1 MSINEKLIRAACSPT
16 IYKRGC
22 EYFREGRVHLKKR
35 GDNHIGAAV
44 DDERIFTVD
53 VEFDDENVTKS
64 FCTCPY
70 YQTMRSPCKH
80 IIAAL
85 KQYQQELSE
94 GGSFT
99 DANDKIALA
108 LCNRFALRDEESNL
122 LRARFTLH
130 IKRRNPVSFAISA
143 KIEGMDSEIDGI
155 DNFLES
161 FIRGHEFRFDKNHS
175 YIPEVTR
182 FPKAQEEIFKILAG
196 VYCDRSAD
204 LPMYTKAI
212 YQTSFSGA
220 ALSRL
225 LPYLKETDVTIL
237 VDGAKINDVLFTD
250 DNPDILIDISATDED
265 ITISIGDRGLALTE
279 DGEWFLYENTI
290 YHTDAQ
296 WRGYFMPIY
305 SAANSENRMQIVFRG
320 GNRMLFVRHIL
331 PSLQNRQGVITQ
343 GLDDMI
349 IDSAPTFDI
358 YLDASANAV
367 SAVIVARYGSIPVTL
382 GEEDNGSDKI
392 ILRDTEA
399 EAEILREFNHF
410 DRSGRNYTL
419 HGDDDIFE
427 FATEGVRRLS
437 HAATLH
443 YSKSFSEL
451 FDNGLIEFSA
461 AVDYNEKIDLLEA
474 GFESNLSPAELWSI
488 LSAIRLKKRFYRFKN
503 GHFLDFENDERAN
516 LIRLLN
522 QLDFSEEDI
531 FAGAKAVNKYYA
543 MYLDAS
549 RNVTKLRGFSLLIES
564 MRASKANIPDGLE
577 NVLRDYQ
584 KTGIMWLKQLSVMDF
599 GGILADDMGLG
610 KTLQVLAYI
619 HGEGVKTPTL
629 IVTPSALMY
638 NWLNE
643 LNRFI
648 PEASA
653 LIIDGAKE
661 ERARLIETIDN
672 YEFII
677 TSYPLLRRDT
687 ALYKNL
693 EFEYFFIDEAQHI
706 KNPRTMNARAVKR
719 VNARHRFAVTGTP
732 IENSLSELWSVFDF
746 IMPGYLY
753 DLHTFREQYEYPIM
767 RGADSSLALELR
779 SKIKPFIMRRMKNE
793 VLNEL
798 PERIENTIYADLT
811 EPQRNMYSAFLEVA
825 RNETA
830 QYLADGGSGKMRILT
845 LLMRLRQIC
854 CHPSLFDG
862 DYKRDSGKLN
872 LLMELIESAIAGGHR
887 ILVFSQFTSMLSII
901 TDELARRQISSFYLD
916 GKTPPKERA
925 DMTERFNGGENDVF
939 LISLKA
945 GGTGLNLTGAD
956 MVIHY
961 DPWWNPAVTDQ
972 ASDRVYRLGQ
982 TRAVQIIKLASR
994 GTIEEKILRLQEKKR
1009 SLADDIIKTNNAA
1022 FSTLSDEEIMALF
1035 K

>member
-16 IYKRGC
+16 IYKRGG

-35 GDNHIGAAV
+35 GDNHISAAV

-53 VEFDDENVTKS
+53 VNFDDTKVTKS

-85 KQYQQELSE
+85 MQYRQELAE
-94 GGSFT
+94 GGNFT

-108 LCNRFALRDEESNL
+108 LCSRFAARDTEDEL
-122 LRARFTLH
+122 LRARFTLY
-130 IKRRNPVSFAISA
+130 IKRGKTVTFAMSA
-143 KIEGMDSEIDGI
+143 KIEGTDSEIDGI

-161 FIRGHEFRFDKNHS
+161 FINGREFRFDKNHS
-175 YIPEVTR
+175 YIPGVTR
-182 FPKAQEEIFKILAG
+182 FPKAQEEIFKILAEA
-196 VYCDRSAD
+196 YSDRSAD

-212 YQTSFSGA
+212 YQTTFSGA

-225 LPYLKETDVTIL
+225 MPYLKETDTSFMLDGIKIPDIL
-237 VDGAKINDVLFTD
+237 FAD

-265 ITISIGDRGLALTE
+265 ITMSIGDRGLALTA

-290 YHTDAQ
+290 YHTDAG
-296 WRGYFMPIY
+296 WREYFMPIY
-305 SAANSENRMQIVFRG
+305 SAVESENRMQIVFRG
-320 GNRMLFVRHIL
+320 GNRMLFVKHIL
-331 PSLQNRQGVITQ
+331 PVLQDRQGVIAQ
-343 GLDDMI
+343 GLDELI

-358 YLDASANAV
+358 YLDAAGNTV
-367 SAVIVARYGSIPVTL
+367 SAVIIARYGSIPVTL
-382 GEEDNGSDKI
+382 GDEDNDGGKI
-392 ILRDTEA
+392 ILRDMHA
-399 EAEILREFNHF
+399 ESRILSEFDHF
-410 DRSGRNYTL
+410 NRSGRNYTL
-419 HGDDDIFE
+419 HGDDEIFE
-427 FATEGVRRLS
+427 FATAGVKRLS
-437 HAATLH
+437 QLAALH

-451 FDNGLIEFSA
+451 FDTDYFEFSA

-474 GFESNLSPAELWSI
+474 GFKSNLSPAELVNI
-488 LSAIRLKKRFYRFKN
+488 LRAIRLKKRFYRLPN

-522 QLDFSEEDI
+522 QLDFSEDDI
-531 FAGAKAVNKYYA
+531 FAGVKSVNKYFA
-543 MYLDAS
+543 MYLDAA
-549 RNVTKLRGFSLLIES
+549 RNITKRHGFNLLIEN
-564 MRASKANIPDGLE
+564 MRSSTANIPEGLD

-619 HGEGVKTPTL
+619 HGEGIKTPTL

-648 PEASA
+648 PDATA
-653 LIIDGAKE
+653 LIIDGSKE
-661 ERARLIETIDN
+661 ERAKLIETISD
-672 YEFII
+672 YEFVI

-719 VNARHRFAVTGTP
+719 IRSRHRFAVTGTP

-753 DLHTFREQYEYPIM
+753 DLHTFRERYEYPIM
-767 RGADSSLALELR
+767 RGADSTLALELR
-779 SKIKPFIMRRMKNE
+779 SKIKPFIMRRMKSE
-793 VLNEL
+793 VLREL

-811 EPQRNMYSAFLEVA
+811 NPQRNMYSAFLEVA

-830 QYLADGGSGKMRILT
+830 QYLMDGGSGKMRILT

-854 CHPSLFDG
+854 CHPSLFDRG
-862 DYKRDSGKLN
+862 YKRDSGKLN
-872 LLMELIESAIAGGHR
+872 LLMELVESARAGGHR
-887 ILVFSQFTSMLSII
+887 ILVFSQFTSMLAII
-901 TDELARRQISSFYLD
+901 TEELNRRNISSFYLD
-916 GKTPPKERA
+916 GRTPPKERA
-925 DMTERFNGGENDVF
+925 DMTERFNSGENDVF

-1022 FSTLSDEEIMALF
+1022 FSSLTDEEIMALF

>member
-16 IYKRGC
+16 IYKRGS

-53 VEFDDENVTKS
+53 VEFDDDKITKS
-64 FCTCPY
+64 FCTCTY
-70 YQTMRSPCKH
+70 YQTMHSPCKH

-85 KQYQQELSE
+85 MQYRQELSE
-94 GGSFT
+94 GGNFT
-99 DANDKIALA
+99 DANDKIALM
-108 LCNRFALRDEESNL
+108 LCNRFAASEADTEL
-122 LRARFTLH
+122 LRARFALH
-130 IKRRNPVSFAISA
+130 IKRGNPVSFSISA
-143 KIEGMDSEIDGI
+143 RIEGTDGEIDGI

-161 FIRGHEFRFDKNHS
+161 FITGHEFRFDKNHS
-175 YIPEVTR
+175 YIPGITR
-182 FPKAQEEIFKILAG
+182 FPRAQEEIFKILAG
-196 VYCDRSAD
+196 VYSDRSAD

-212 YQTSFSGA
+212 YQTTFSGA

-225 LPYLKETDVTIL
+225 MPYLKETDAVFL
-237 VDGAKINDVLFTD
+237 LDGIKIHDILFTD
-250 DNPDILIDISATDED
+250 DNPDILIDVSATDED

-290 YHTDAQ
+290 YHTDAD
-296 WRGYFMPIY
+296 WRAYFMPIY
-305 SAANSENRMQIVFRG
+305 SAAASENRMQIVFRG
-320 GNRMLFVRHIL
+320 SNRMLFVKHIL
-331 PSLQNRQGVITQ
+331 PILQNRQGVITQ
-343 GLDDMI
+343 GLEELI

-358 YLDASANAV
+358 YLDAAADTV
-367 SAVIVARYGSIPVTL
+367 SAVVVARYGSIPVTL
-382 GEEDNGSDKI
+382 GDTDNSGEKI
-392 ILRDTEA
+392 ILRDLEA
-399 EAEILREFNHF
+399 EARVLREFDHF
-410 DRSGRNYTL
+410 NRSGRNYTL
-419 HGDDDIFE
+419 HGDEEIFE
-427 FATEGVRRLS
+427 FATEGVQRLS
-437 HAATLH
+437 QTAVLH

-451 FDNGLIEFSA
+451 FDTGSIEFSA
-461 AVDYNEKIDLLEA
+461 AVDYNEKIDLLETE
-474 GFESNLSPAELWSI
+474 FESNLSPSEIWSI
-488 LSAIRLKKRFYRFKN
+488 LRAIQLKKRFYRLQN
-503 GHFLDFENDERAN
+503 GHFLDFENDERAD

-522 QLDFSEEDI
+522 QLDFSEDDI
-531 FAGAKAVNKYYA
+531 FSGAKAVNKYYA
-543 MYLDAS
+543 MYLDTS
-549 RNVTKLRGFSLLIES
+549 RNVVKRRRFTALIEN
-564 MRASKANIPDGLE
+564 MRSLSANIPDGLH

-584 KTGIMWLKQLSVMDF
+584 KTGIMWLKQLSAMDF

-619 HGEGVKTPTL
+619 HGEGIKKPTL
-629 IVTPSALMY
+629 VVTPSALMY

-648 PEASA
+648 PDATA
-653 LIIDGAKE
+653 LIIDGTKE
-661 ERARLIETIDN
+661 ERAKLIKTIDE

-687 ALYKNL
+687 ALYKDL

-719 VNARHRFAVTGTP
+719 INARHRFAVTGTP

-753 DLHTFREQYEYPIM
+753 DLHTFRERYEYPIM
-767 RGADSSLALELR
+767 RGADSALALELR

-811 EPQRNMYSAFLEVA
+811 EPQRNMYSAFLEIA

-830 QYLADGGSGKMRILT
+830 QYLADGGSNKMRILT

-862 DYKRDSGKLN
+862 AYKRDSGKLN
-872 LLMELIESAIAGGHR
+872 LLMELIESARSGGHR

-901 TDELARRQISSFYLD
+901 NEELDRRNISSFYLD
-916 GKTPPKERA
+916 GKTPPKERT
-925 DMTERFNGGENDVF
+925 DMTERFNSGENDVF

-1022 FSTLSDEEIMALF
+1022 LSLLTDEEIMALF

>member
-1 MSINEKLIRAACSPT
+1 MSINEKIIRAACSPT

-35 GDNHIGAAV
+35 GDGHISAAV
-44 DDERIFTVD
+44 DDERIFTVE
-53 VEFDDENVTKS
+53 VEFDDKKVTKS

-85 KQYQQELSE
+85 KQYNQELSE
-94 GGSFT
+94 GGNFA
-99 DANDKIALA
+99 DANDKIAVA
-108 LCNRFALRDEESNL
+108 LCNRFALRDTTEEL

-130 IKRRNPVSFAISA
+130 IKRGETVSFSMSA
-143 KIEGMDSEIDGI
+143 KIEGMDSDIDGI

-161 FIRGHEFRFDKNHS
+161 FIKGHEFRFDKSHS
-175 YIPEVTR
+175 YTPGVTR
-182 FPKAQEEIFKILAG
+182 FPKVQEEIFKILAG
-196 VYCDRSAD
+196 VYSDRSAD

-212 YQTSFSGA
+212 YQTTFSGA
-220 ALSRL
+220 AAARL
-225 LPYLKETDVTIL
+225 LPYLRNTDVTIL
-237 VDGAKINDVLFTD
+237 LDGIKIHDVLFAD
-250 DNPDILIDISATDED
+250 DNPDILIDVSATDED
-265 ITISIGDRGLALTE
+265 ITISIGDRGLALAE

-290 YHTDAQ
+290 YHTDEE
-296 WRGYFMPIY
+296 WRAYFMPIY
-305 SAANSENRMQIVFRG
+305 SAAANENRMQIVFRG
-320 GNRMLFVRHIL
+320 GNRMLFVRHVL
-331 PSLQNRQGVITQ
+331 PALQDRQGVIVQ
-343 GLDDMI
+343 GVEELI

-358 YLDASANAV
+358 YLDAAAHAV

-382 GEEDNGSDKI
+382 GEMDNEGEKI
-392 ILRDTEA
+392 ILRDPEA
-399 EAEILREFNHF
+399 EAAILREFDNF
-410 DRSGRNYTL
+410 NKSGRNYTL
-419 HGDDDIFE
+419 TGDDEIFE
-427 FATEGVRRLS
+427 FATEGVKRLS
-437 HAATLH
+437 QTADIH

-451 FDNGLIEFSA
+451 FDTGSVEFSA
-461 AVDYNEKIDLLEA
+461 AVDYNERIDLLEA
-474 GFESNLSPAELWSI
+474 GFESNLSSAEIWSI
-488 LSAIRLKKRFYRFKN
+488 LRAIRLKKRFYRLPN
-503 GHFLDFENDERAN
+503 GHFLDFENDDRAEM
-516 LIRLLN
+516 IRLLN
-522 QLDFSEEDI
+522 QLDFSEADI
-531 FAGAKAVNKYYA
+531 LSGTKAVNKYYA

-549 RNVTKLRGFSLLIES
+549 RNVQKKSGFTELIEN
-564 MRASKANIPDGLE
+564 MRSVAANIPEGLD
-577 NVLRDYQ
+577 NILRDYQ
-584 KTGIMWLKQLSVMDF
+584 KNGIMWLKQLSVMDF

-619 HGEGVKTPTL
+619 HGEEIKKPTL

-648 PEASA
+648 PDATA
-653 LIIDGAKE
+653 IIIDGVKE

-672 YEFII
+672 YEFVI

-693 EFEYFFIDEAQHI
+693 EFEYCFIDEAQHI
-706 KNPRTMNARAVKR
+706 KNPRTMNAHAVKR
-719 VNARHRFAVTGTP
+719 VKARHRFAVTGTP

-746 IMPGYLY
+746 ILPGYLY
-753 DLHTFREQYEYPIM
+753 DLRTFRERYEYPIM
-767 RGADSSLALELR
+767 RGADTAGALELR

-793 VLNEL
+793 VLHEL

-825 RNETA
+825 RTETA
-830 QYLADGGSGKMRILT
+830 EYLAGGGSGKMRILT

-862 DYKRDSGKLN
+862 GYTRDSGKLN
-872 LLMELIESAIAGGHR
+872 LLMELIESARAGGHR

-901 TDELARRQISSFYLD
+901 MEELNRRQISAFYLD

-1022 FSTLSDEEIMALF
+1022 FSSLSDEEIMALF
-1035 K
+1035 R

>member
-16 IYKRGC
+16 VYQRGC

-35 GDNHIGAAV
+35 GENHIGASV

-53 VEFDDENVTKS
+53 VEFDNTKVTRS

-70 YQTMRSPCKH
+70 YQTMHSPCKH
-80 IIAAL
+80 VIAAL
-85 KQYQQELSE
+85 KQYQQELTD
-94 GGSFT
+94 GGSFA

-108 LCNRFALRDEESNL
+108 LCNRFAMSGADEEL

-130 IKRRNPVSFAISA
+130 IKRGNPATFAMSA
-143 KIEGMDSEIDGI
+143 KIDGMDSDIDGI
-155 DNFLES
+155 DNFLDS
-161 FIRGHEFRFDKNHS
+161 FIRGHEFRFDKKHS
-175 YIPEVTR
+175 YIPGVTR
-182 FPKAQEEIFKILAG
+182 FPRAQEEIFKILAG
-196 VYCDRSAD
+196 VYSDRSAD
-204 LPMYTKAI
+204 LPLYAKAI
-212 YQTSFSGA
+212 YRTTFSGA
-220 ALSRL
+220 ALARL
-225 LPYLKETDVTIL
+225 LPYLRVTDVVIML
-237 VDGAKINDVLFTD
+237 DGAKIHDVLFAD
-250 DNPDILIDISATDED
+250 DNPDILIDVSATDED
-265 ITISIGDRGLALTE
+265 ITISIGDRGLALTT
-279 DGEWFLYENTI
+279 DGEWFLYENTV
-290 YHTDAQ
+290 YHTSAD
-296 WRGYFMPIY
+296 WRAYFMPIY
-305 SAANSENRMQIVFRG
+305 AAAESENRMQIVFRG
-320 GNRMLFVRHIL
+320 SNRMMFAKHIL
-331 PSLQNRQGVITQ
+331 PALQNRQGVITQ
-343 GLDDMI
+343 GLEELI
-349 IDSAPTFDI
+349 INSAPTFDV
-358 YLDASANAV
+358 YLDAAADTV

-382 GEEDNGSDKI
+382 GDEDERGEKI
-392 ILRDTEA
+392 ILRDFEA
-399 EAEILREFNHF
+399 EAQIMREFDKFNKT
-410 DRSGRNYTL
+410 GRNYTL
-419 HGDDDIFE
+419 TGDDEIFE
-427 FATEGVRRLS
+427 FATDGVKRLS
-437 HAATLH
+437 QAASLH
-443 YSKSFSEL
+443 YSNSFAEL
-451 FDNGLIEFSA
+451 FDSSSIEFST
-461 AVDYNEKIDLLEA
+461 AVDYNEKIDLLET
-474 GFESNLSPAELWSI
+474 GFKSNLSPDQIWNI
-488 LSAIRLKKRFYRFKN
+488 VKAIRLKKRFYRLPN
-503 GHFLDFENDERAN
+503 GHFLDFANDERAD
-516 LIRLLN
+516 LLRLLN
-522 QLDFSEEDI
+522 QLDFSEDDI
-531 FAGAKAVNKYYA
+531 MSGFKTVNKYYA

-549 RNVTKLRGFSLLIES
+549 RAIAKKHGFSVLIEN
-564 MRASKANIPDGLE
+564 MRSAAANIPQNLN

-584 KTGIMWLKQLSVMDF
+584 KAGIMWLKQLSVMDF

-619 HGEGVKTPTL
+619 HGEGAGTPTL

-648 PEASA
+648 PDASA
-653 LIIDGAKE
+653 LIIDGSKD
-661 ERARLIETIDN
+661 ERAKLVETISG
-672 YEFII
+672 YEFVI

-687 ALYKNL
+687 ALYKDL

-706 KNPRTMNARAVKR
+706 KNPRTMNAHAVKR
-719 VNARHRFAVTGTP
+719 INARHRFAVTGTP

-767 RGADSSLALELR
+767 RGANPALALDLR
-779 SKIKPFIMRRMKNE
+779 SKIKPFIMRRMKSE

-798 PERIENTIYADLT
+798 PERIENTIYADMT
-811 EPQRNMYSAFLEVA
+811 EPQRNMYSAFLEIA

-830 QYLADGGSGKMRILT
+830 QYLADGGSSKMRILT

-862 DYKRDSGKLN
+862 GYKRDSGKLN

-887 ILVFSQFTSMLSII
+887 ILVFSQFTSMLAII
-901 TDELARRQISSFYLD
+901 TEELNHRQISSFYLD
-916 GKTPPKERA
+916 GKTPPKDRA
-925 DMTERFNGGENDVF
+925 DMAERFNNGENDVF

-1022 FSTLSDEEIMALF
+1022 FSSLTDEEIMALF
-1035 K
+1035 N